1 MPDPEIKQY
10 VGRPFNRDVMHS
22 ISRDRAAVVAHEAL
36 ASINALRP
44 EEQATAAALLFAVM
58 ASRFKLDPQD
68 LHTFGLKLLEPQPFF
83 RKGNALMEALVA
95 YADMQNTGVVT
106 L

>member
-1 MPDPEIKQY
+1 MSAEVTQTI
-10 VGRPFNRDVMHS
+10 GRPFNRDVMYS
-22 ISRDRAAVVAHEAL
+22 LSRDRAAVVAHEAL
-36 ASINALRP
+36 ASINNLRP

-58 ASRFKLDPQD
+58 ASRFRLDPED
-68 LHTFGLKLLEPQPFF
+68 LHSFGLKLLEPQPFH

-95 YADMQNTGVVT
+95 YADMQKTGVVT

>member
-1 MPDPEIKQY
+1 MPDPIVSQH
-10 VGRPFNRDVMHS
+10 VGRPFNRDLLYL
-22 ISRDRAAVVAHEAL
+22 IGRDRAAVVAHEAL

-58 ASRFKLDPQD
+58 TSRFKLDPQD
-68 LHTFGLKLLEPQPFF
+68 LHALGHKLLEPQPFH

-95 YADMQNTGVVT
+95 YADMQNTGRVT